1 MAKIGI
7 AGAGTWGTALAIHL
21 AHCGH
26 EVVLWSHLESEAE
39 QLAAKRRHPNL
50 PEAVIPDSIVITSNP
65 SVLCTDQRLI
75 LLAVPSIYTRETA
88 RRLAPLI
95 PKGQRIVNVAKG
107 IEEETLLTQSEI
119 TEQELPQAEVAVLS
133 GPSHA
138 EEVSIGMPTAVVAGA
153 KRRET
158 AEYIQN
164 LFMSPAFRVYISPDV
179 KGIELGGA
187 LKNVIALAAGMADG
201 LGYGDNTEAAL
212 VTRGITEMARLGV
225 ALGCDWQ
232 TFYGLTGLGDL
243 IVTCGSRHSRNRRA
257 GVLIG
262 KGYTMEAAMN
272 EVQMVVE
279 GVYSAKAARALA
291 ERYHVSMPIV
301 EEVNRILF
309 ERKPAADAVSEL
321 MCRDKTAE
329 HPELRWACS

>member
-21 AHCGH
+21 AGCGH
-26 EVVLWSHLESEAE
+26 EVVLWSHLEEEAE
-39 QLAAKRRHPNL
+39 QLSKSRRHPNL
-50 PEAVIPDSIVITSNP
+50 PGARIPDSILLTSDP
-65 SVLCTDQRLI
+65 AVLCEKKQLI
-75 LLAVPSIYTRETA
+75 LFAVPSIYTRETA
-88 RRLAPLI
+88 RRLRPYI
-95 PKGQRIVNVAKG
+95 PAGQRIVNVAKG
-107 IEEETLLTQSEI
+107 IEEQTLLTQTEI
-119 TEQELPQAEVAVLS
+119 TEEELPGTEVAVLS

-138 EEVSIGMPTAVVAGA
+138 EEVSVGMPTAVVAGA

-158 AEYIQN
+158 AEYLQN

-262 KGYTMEAAMN
+262 KGLSAEAAMK

-291 ERYHVSMPIV
+291 AKVGVSMPIV

-309 ERKPAADAVSEL
+309 EGKPAADAVSEL

-329 HPELRWACS
+329 HPTLKWE

>member
-1 MAKIGI
+1 MANIGI
-7 AGAGTWGTALAIHL
+7 IGAGTWGTALAIHL
-21 AHCGH
+21 AKCCHH
-26 EVVLWSHLESEAE
+26 VTVWSHEEKEAA
-39 QLAAKRRHPNL
+39 LLSKNRKHPNL
-50 PEAVIPDSIVITSNP
+50 PDAKIPAAIRFTACEEEVCADKS
-65 SVLCTDQRLI
+65 
-75 LLAVPSIYTRETA
+75 LLLFSVPSIFTRETA
-88 RRLAPLI
+88 RRMAPYV
-95 PKGQRIVNVAKG
+95 PEGQRIVNVAKG
-107 IEEETLLTQSEI
+107 IEETTLLTQSEL
-119 TEQELPQAEVAVLS
+119 TEQELPRMEVCVLS

-164 LFMSPAFRVYISPDV
+164 TFMSPAFRVYSSPDI
-179 KGIELGGA
+179 KGIELGGS

-212 VTRGITEMARLGV
+212 VTRGMTEMGRLV
-225 ALGCDWQ
+225 SAMGCSMQ
-232 TFYGLTGLGDL
+232 TVYGLAGLGDL

-262 KGYTMEAAMN
+262 QGYTAKAAMK

-279 GVYSAKAARALA
+279 GVYSAKAAKQLA
-291 ERYHVSMPIV
+291 EKYQVEMPIV

-309 ERKPAADAVSEL
+309 EGKPAADAVMEL
-321 MCRDKTAE
+321 MCRDKTSE
-329 HPELRWACS
+329 HPGLSW